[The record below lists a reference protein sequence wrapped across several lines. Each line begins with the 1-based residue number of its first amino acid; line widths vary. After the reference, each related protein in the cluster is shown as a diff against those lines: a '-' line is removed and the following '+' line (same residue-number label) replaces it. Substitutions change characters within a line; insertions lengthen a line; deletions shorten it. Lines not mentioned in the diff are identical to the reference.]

1 MDNLQPLGNRVSDTI
16 MKSFFLRSLPLR
28 VLPLTIA
35 LFVAPRVQAQ
45 LQFGNA
51 LSFNGVNQYVTVPNF
66 GAIIPT
72 NEVTVEFWADTAQFG
87 TQSAFMLNPD
97 NNANRFNV
105 HLNYNSPSPGVTY
118 WDFGN
123 ISSGGRLGPV
133 SAPANSIGNWVH
145 YAFVASQSGNFMRIY
160 TNGVLQ
166 ASQSGMSIFARGS
179 YSLQIG
185 GPGFPYNGS
194 LDEFRVWSVART
206 QAQIQGSRYTPLTG
220 YEAGLVVYYKFDSA
234 SGTVATNSAAA
245 TGAAYNG
252 TLVNSPSWAGST
264 IPIPVNPVTSPAD
277 SGPGSLRNAVTS
289 LAAGS
294 TITFAAGLSG
304 QPIVLTNGQIV
315 LSNNVT
321 IDASALASGIEIS
334 GNGSSRIFQ
343 VNAGA
348 TVTLNSL
355 IITNAYSNDGNGG
368 GIYNRGI
375 LTVTNCIVVNNIDA
389 RGNGGNGQDGSDGYA
404 GGIYNSGTLTVN
416 NSVLAHNTGRGGGGG
431 NGANGGSA
439 RGGGIYNDTGATA
452 TMNNST
458 LTNNNSSAGTGG
470 NGGDGGSAYGGG
482 IYNSGMLT
490 ISNCTLANNSVDG
503 GSGFFAS
510 GAGSGGGIYNNSG
523 ATLTVNNSTVANNSG
538 NGGPDGDAGSGG
550 GAYGGGLYSA
560 GTLTVNNSTLAGNNV
575 TGGGGQTFDN
585 GGDGEGSGIYNS
597 GTLTMR
603 NSTLANNRA
612 VAGNGGL
619 DASPGTSA
627 GGGIYNTLT
636 LRLTNSIVCSNLS
649 ASASNI
655 SGTTTSG
662 ANNLVDADALLAPL
676 GNYGGPTQT
685 MPPEPASPAIN
696 AGAPTT
702 LTTDQR
708 GLPRNVGAPDIGAVE
723 LQSGQ
728 AYPVVLNTNDSG
740 PGSLRQTLLNAPGS
754 STVTFDPALS
764 GQTIILTN
772 GQIILKTNVFIEGP
786 ADGIYISGNGASRV
800 FQVNSGTAAILAL
813 LTITNGNAGSGNFGG
828 AIYVTGG
835 AEVELIAC
843 TLAGNS
849 SSQGGAIENEGSL
862 TMESCTLAGNHT
874 STAPGVG
881 GNGGAIDNNQ
891 GPLSLIQ
898 CTLANNTAAGNGGGI
913 ANFQNTVSLTN
924 CIVAA
929 NTGGGGDLY
938 NFSASTIAA
947 GGTNLVQSYFNGGTL
962 NGSGSFVARAP
973 LLAALGDYGG
983 PTPTMPPLPGSPAI
997 DGGST
1002 AAFAT
1007 LGLNS
1012 DQRGY
1017 ACPSGARVDIGA
1029 VEVQIAAAPFPIT
1042 EFTRQTNGVVQF
1054 ILPSL
1059 VGGSF
1064 TVFATT
1070 NVALPFNT
1078 WSNLGPVLETPPG
1091 SGVFQFTDPQAKNF
1105 ARRFYR
1111 VSSP

>member
-1 MDNLQPLGNRVSDTI
+1 MLAIWTPVLALLSVFALGARAQSPL
-16 MKSFFLRSLPLR
+16 
-28 VLPLTIA
+28 
-35 LFVAPRVQAQ
+35 
-45 LQFGNA
+45 GNA

-72 NEVTVEFWADTAQFG
+72 SEVTVEFWADTAQFG

-97 NNANRFNV
+97 DGANRFNA

-123 ISSGGRLGPV
+123 ISGGGRLGPV

-166 ASQSGMSIFARGS
+166 ATQSGMNVFVRGS

-206 QAQIQGSRYTPLTG
+206 QAQIQGGRYTPLTG
-220 YEAGLVVYYKFDSA
+220 NEANLVVYYKFDSA
-234 SGTVATNSAAA
+234 SGTVATNSASA

-252 TLVNSPSWAGST
+252 TLVNSPSWVGST

-277 SGPGSLRNAVTS
+277 SGPGSLRNAVTT
-289 LAAGS
+289 LPAGS

-304 QPIVLTNGQIV
+304 RTIALTNGQIV

-321 IDASALASGIEIS
+321 IDASALTNSVQIS
-334 GNGSSRIFQ
+334 GNASSRIFQ
-343 VNAGA
+343 VNTGA
-348 TVTLNSL
+348 TVLLNAL
-355 IITNAYSNDGNGG
+355 IITNAYSDDGNGG

-375 LTVTNCIVVNNIDA
+375 LTVTNCSVVNNIDA
-389 RGNGGNGQDGSDGYA
+389 RGNGGNGQSGSDGYG

-416 NSVLAHNTGRGGGGG
+416 NSILANNTDHGGGGG
-431 NGANGGSA
+431 NGGDGGSA
-439 RGGGIYNDTGATA
+439 HGGGIYNDTGATA
-452 TMNNST
+452 TVNNST
-458 LTNNNSSAGTGG
+458 LTNNNSGAGNGG
-470 NGGDGGSAYGGG
+470 NGGNGGSAYGGG
-482 IYNSGMLT
+482 VYNSGML
-490 ISNCTLANNSVDG
+490 IINNCTLANNSVDG
-503 GSGFFAS
+503 GSAFSTS

-523 ATLTVNNSTVANNSG
+523 ATLTVNNSTVANNSS
-538 NGGPDGDAGSGG
+538 NGGPDGGAGSGA

-612 VAGNGGL
+612 AAGNGGF

-649 ASASNI
+649 DSASNI

-662 ANNLVDADALLAPL
+662 ANNLVDANALLAPL

-685 MPPEPASPAIN
+685 MPPEPGSPAIN

-728 AYPVVLNTNDSG
+728 AYPIVLNTNDSG
-740 PGSLRQTLLNAPGS
+740 PGSLRQTILNAPGS
-754 STVTFDPALS
+754 AIVTFDPVLS
-764 GQTIILTN
+764 GQTIVLTN

-786 ADGIYISGNGASRV
+786 AGGIFISGNGASRV
-800 FQVNSGTAAILAL
+800 FQVNSGTAAIMAL

-828 AIYVTGG
+828 AINIGGG
-835 AEVELIAC
+835 AQVEAIGC
-843 TLAGNS
+843 TFTGNS

-862 TMESCTLAGNHT
+862 TMENCTFAGNHT

-891 GPLSLIQ
+891 GPLILIQ

-913 ANFQNTVSLTN
+913 ANFQNTASLTN

-938 NFSASTIAA
+938 NFAASTIAA

-962 NGSGSFVARAP
+962 NGSGSLVARAP

-983 PTPTMPPLPGSPAI
+983 PTPTMPPLSGSPAI

-1002 AAFAT
+1002 AAVAT

-1017 ACPSGARVDIGA
+1017 PRFSGARVDIGA
-1029 VEVQIAAAPFPIT
+1029 VEVQIAGAPF
-1042 EFTRQTNGVVQF
+1042 EFGGATRLGNGSIQFGLTN
-1054 ILPSL
+1054 LA
-1059 VGGSF
+1059 GGSF
-1064 TVFATT
+1064 TVFAAT
-1070 NVALPFNT
+1070 NAALPFNT
-1078 WSNLGPVLETPPG
+1078 WSNLGPAVESPVG
-1091 SGVFQFTDPQAKNF
+1091 SGEFRFTDLQATNYP
-1105 ARRFYR
+1105 RRFYR
-1111 VSSP
+1111 LRSP

>member
-1 MDNLQPLGNRVSDTI
+1 

-72 NEVTVEFWADTAQFG
+72 NEVTVEFWADSAQFG

-145 YAFVASQSGNFMRIY
+145 YAFVASQSGNFMHIY

-194 LDEFRVWSVART
+194 LDEFRIWSVART

-470 NGGDGGSAYGGG
+470 NGGSGGSAYGG
-482 IYNSGMLT
+482 
-490 ISNCTLANNSVDG
+490 
-503 GSGFFAS
+503 
-510 GAGSGGGIYNNSG
+510 
-523 ATLTVNNSTVANNSG
+523 
-538 NGGPDGDAGSGG
+538 
-550 GAYGGGLYSA
+550 
-560 GTLTVNNSTLAGNNV
+560 
-575 TGGGGQTFDN
+575 
-585 GGDGEGSGIYNS
+585 GIYNS

-962 NGSGSFVARAP
+962 NGSGSFVARTP